1 MLPDA
6 RQIEYIGEE
15 NARATARAWNR
26 SRIDLA
32 EKPAELALESEKP
45 FL

>member
-6 RQIEYIGEE
+6 RQIEYIGEQ
-15 NARATARAWNR
+15 NASATARAWNR

-32 EKPAELALESEKP
+32 ERMAEIALESEKP